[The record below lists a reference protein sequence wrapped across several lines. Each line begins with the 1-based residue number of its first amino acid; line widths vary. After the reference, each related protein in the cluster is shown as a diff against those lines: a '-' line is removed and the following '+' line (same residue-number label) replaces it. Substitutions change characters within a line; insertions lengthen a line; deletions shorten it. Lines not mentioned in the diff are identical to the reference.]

1 MLVVLG
7 MATTN
12 NAAVGKGI
20 GKVAVRDE
28 QYPHCLT
35 KIKIELK
42 GSNKN
47 AG

>member
-1 MLVVLG
+1 M
-7 MATTN
+7 
-12 NAAVGKGI
+12 GKRTLAQ
-20 GKVAVRDE
+20 VPLDE
-28 QYPHCLT
+28 VNPHCLT